1 MSVFISGLENCPNEI
16 LEGRQTTEGMVIGSI
31 ASDLLLLD
39 ECHLE
44 TKDFITQD
52 GAYFF
57 ALFKHVRK
65 QGISVLDEISLLANI
80 TENMLEGLQ
89 NRGGWKTLQHMKDVC
104 KKENFPSYLDRLS
117 RENTILSLYRS
128 GFNLLEPIVEKDKTI
143 IPLKLFRK
151 MDAES
156 VIEWYEARLST
167 FGTGYSTK
175 VLEEEV
181 IDFDDQF
188 IEDCVAGLENGVPF
202 DCFDMDID
210 GNEISCMPF
219 LSQQMNGYM
228 DGTFNILGGFS
239 STGKTSLWITILLGL
254 IHRGRKVLIVSNEQK
269 CKVFKINLIIW
280 LLFKRYKYMNLT
292 KSKMQN
298 GSITAEDRAMIKK
311 VQEYWK
317 DNYYGKIKFI
327 AIPDADTSLLKKKVR
342 ENVLRH
348 GYDTVLY
355 DTLKC
360 DFSDTSSDSK
370 EYISLIKDS
379 RLLDQIAKKYNI
391 IVLAS
396 MQLALSNLGR
406 LWLDASTLSMSKAVK
421 EVCETLL
428 LMRSVYTEELDSDN
442 KKYYIRPFRRVK
454 RDGRWVEEP
463 FNCDKTAT
471 WRVLF
476 VDKNRN
482 GQDSAGDGVAY
493 LLKFRGQYCV
503 FSESCLCRPKHGNIS
518 SGV

>member
-1 MSVFISGLENCPNEI
+1 MSDFISGIENYPKEL
-16 LEGRQTTEGMVIGSI
+16 LEGRLTTEAMVIGSL
-31 ASDLLLLD
+31 ASDLLLMD
-39 ECHLE
+39 ECHLD
-44 TKDFITQD
+44 TKDFITKD

-57 ALFKHVRK
+57 ALFKHIRK
-65 QGISVLDEISLLANI
+65 QGISTLDEISLLANI
-80 TENMLEGLQ
+80 TENMAEGLSE
-89 NRGGWKTLQHMKDVC
+89 RGGWETIRNMRDIVKKD
-104 KKENFPSYLDRLS
+104 NFSSYLDRLS
-117 RENTILSLYRS
+117 RENTIISLYKN
-128 GFNLLEPIVEKDKTI
+128 GFNLLDPIKDKDKTI
-143 IPLKLFRK
+143 VPLTLFRK
-151 MDAES
+151 MDSES

-175 VLEEEV
+175 ILEEEV

-188 IEDCVAGLENGVPF
+188 IEDCAAGLENGVPF
-202 DCFDMDID
+202 DIFDCDIE
-210 GNEISCMPF
+210 GNDINCMPF
-219 LSQQMNGYM
+219 LSKQMNGYM

-239 STGKTSLWITILLGL
+239 STGKTSLWITILMGL
-254 IHRGRKVLIVSNEQK
+254 MYRGRKVLIISNEQK
-269 CKVFKINLIIW
+269 CKVFKTNMIIW
-280 LLFKRYKYMNLT
+280 LLFKRYKYTNLT

-298 GSITAEDRAMIKK
+298 GSITSEDRK
-311 VQEYWK
+311 VLAQVQKYWK
-317 DNYYGKIKFI
+317 ENFYGKIKFI
-327 AIPDADTSLLKKKVR
+327 AIPDANTALLRKKVR

-360 DFSDTSSDSK
+360 DFTDASSDSK

-396 MQLALSNLGR
+396 MQLALANLGR
-406 LWLDASTLSMSKAVK
+406 LWLDASTLSMSKGVK
-421 EVCETLL
+421 EVAETML
-428 LMRSVYTEELDSDN
+428 LMRSVYTEELDPDN
-442 KKYYIRPFRRVK
+442 KKYYIRPFRRVN
-454 RDGRWVEEP
+454 RDGRWLEEP

-493 LLKFRGQYCV
+493 LLKFRGQYCT

>member
-1 MSVFISGLENCPNEI
+1 MSEFISGVENYPEE
-16 LEGRQTTEGMVIGSI
+16 LLKDRVTTEGLVIGAL
-31 ASDLLLLD
+31 ASDLLLID
-39 ECHLE
+39 ECSLE
-44 TKDFITQD
+44 TKDFITAD

-65 QGISVLDEISLLANI
+65 QGISVLDEVSIIGNI
-80 TENMLEGLQ
+80 TENMSAGLAE
-89 NRGGWKTLQHMKDVC
+89 RGGWDTVKRMRDIVKKD
-104 KKENFPSYLDRLS
+104 NFPSYLDRLS
-117 RENTILSLYRS
+117 RENTIISLYKN
-128 GFNLLEPIVEKDKTI
+128 GFNLLEPITDHGKTI
-143 IPLKLFRK
+143 VPIQLFRK

-167 FGTGYSTK
+167 FGTGYSAK

-181 IDFDDQF
+181 IDFDDEF
-188 IEDCVAGLENGVPF
+188 IQDCMDGLENGVPF
-202 DCFDMDID
+202 DIFDID
-210 GNEISCMPF
+210 INGNDINCMPF
-219 LSQQMNGYM
+219 LSRQMNGYM

-254 IHRGRKVLIVSNEQK
+254 IYRGRKVLIISNEQK

-280 LLFKRYKYMNLT
+280 LLFKRYQYTNLT

-298 GSITAEDRAMIKK
+298 GAISDEDRKMIKV
-311 VQEYWK
+311 VQDYWK
-317 DNYYGKIKFI
+317 ENYYGKIKFI
-327 AIPDADTSLLKKKVR
+327 AIPDANTALLKKKVR

-360 DFSDTSSDSK
+360 DFSDTNSDSK

-396 MQLALSNLGR
+396 MQLALANLGR

-428 LMRSVYTEELDSDN
+428 LMRSVYAEELDPEN
-442 KKYYIRPFRRVK
+442 KKFYIRPFRRVQ
-454 RDGRWVEEP
+454 RDGRWIEEP

-493 LLKFRGQYCV
+493 LLKFRGQFCV

-518 SGV
+518 TGV

>member
-1 MSVFISGLENCPNEI
+1 MNAFISGTEKYPKEL
-16 LEGRQTTEGMVIGSI
+16 LEGRQTAEGMVVGAI
-31 ASDLLLLD
+31 AGDLLLID

-44 TKDFITQD
+44 TKDFITHD

-57 ALFKHVRK
+57 ALFKHIRK
-65 QGISVLDEISLLANI
+65 QGISILDEVSLLANV
-80 TENMLEGLQ
+80 TENMIEGL
-89 NRGGWKTLQHMKDVC
+89 NERGGWETIQHMKEIV
-104 KKENFPSYLDRLS
+104 KKDNFPSYLDRLS
-117 RENTILSLYRS
+117 RENILISLHKN
-128 GFNLLEPIVEKDKTI
+128 GFNLLEPIVEQGKTI
-143 IPLKLFRK
+143 IPIELFRK

-156 VIEWYEARLST
+156 VVEWYEARLSS
-167 FGTGYSTK
+167 FSTGYSSK

-181 IDFDDQF
+181 IDFDDKF
-188 IEDCVAGLENGVPF
+188 IDDCMEGLENGVPF
-202 DCFDMDID
+202 DRFDLDIND
-210 GNEISCMPF
+210 SVVGCMPF
-219 LSQQMNGYM
+219 LSRQMNGYM
-228 DGTFNILGGFS
+228 DGTFNVLGGFS

-254 IHRGRKVLIVSNEQK
+254 IYRGRKVLIISNEQK

-280 LLFKRYKYMNLT
+280 LLFKRYDYRNLT
-292 KSKMQN
+292 KQKMQN
-298 GSITAEDRAMIKK
+298 GSITAEDRKMIKV
-311 VQEYWK
+311 VQNYWK
-317 DNYYGKIKFI
+317 ENYYGAIKFI
-327 AIPDADTSLLKKKVR
+327 AIPDADTALLKKKVR

-360 DFSDTSSDSK
+360 DFSDSNSDSK
-370 EYISLIKDS
+370 EYVSLIKDS

-396 MQLALSNLGR
+396 MQLALANLGR

-428 LMRSVYTEELDSDN
+428 LMRSVYSEELDPEN
-442 KKYYIRPFRRVK
+442 KKYYIRPFRRVQHEGK
-454 RDGRWVEEP
+454 WIEEP
-463 FNCDKTAT
+463 FDCDPTAT

-493 LLKFRGQYCV
+493 LLKFRGQFCV
-503 FSESCLCRPKHGNIS
+503 FSESCLCRPRHGHIS
-518 SGV
+518 GS